1 MCILQIDLENDFVG
15 QKLKRI
21 GYIALGIILG
31 TSGAISSALSD
42 AVPIADVDEVYPF
55 VPSWPGLKVLHIG
68 DSHVSAGLK
77 RGMARR
83 LKSAGSHYYA
93 DAWVGSRAK
102 SWVVSGRLKQLLR
115 KHRPD
120 AVVITL
126 GTNAM
131 QNRHPDRYA
140 GWVHALVSL
149 IKGKTCY
156 WLGPPPLIDD
166 TFGFNK
172 MLLERSKPCRFFD
185 SRVLQ
190 IPKRADGKFHL
201 TKDQGERWAA
211 QAWTWMNDTKL
222 DEEEEGDDAL

>member
-1 MCILQIDLENDFVG
+1 MN
-15 QKLKRI
+15 RI
-21 GYIALGIILG
+21 RYIILGIIFCTL
-31 TSGAISSALSD
+31 GAISSAFSD
-42 AVPIADVDEVYPF
+42 AVPITDVDEVYPF
-55 VPSWPGLKVLHIG
+55 VPRWPGMKVLHIG

-77 RGMARR
+77 RGLAKR
-83 LKSAGSHYYA
+83 LKSAGSQYCA

-102 SWVVSGRLKQLLR
+102 SWVVSGRIKQLLR

-131 QNRHPDRYA
+131 QNRRPDRYS
-140 GWVHALVSL
+140 GWVQALVSL

-156 WLGPPPLIDD
+156 WLGPPPIIDD
-166 TFGFNK
+166 TFGFNE
-172 MLLERSKPCRFFD
+172 MLLEHSKPCRFFD

-201 TKDQGERWAA
+201 TKTQGERWAA
-211 QAWTWMNDTKL
+211 HAWAWMNDIKI
-222 DEEEEGDDAL
+222 EEKEEGDDAL